1 MLTKNSFC
9 QIVYILAVPF
19 LIWNFF
25 SCLQTI
31 LAISMELSFLQMAL
45 PMSIVGVILVLFGYF
60 KCDKELSLGLI
71 LSGFVLVCQAILKIF
86 ARSGFVLVMICGAGC
101 LFLIARY
108 LYQDL
113 WMGKKIT
120 KQNMKIFFKSL
131 LIFLLV
137 IFCVLKVTSYSLEFM
152 LPSQANAD
160 NSEIYIDFVKGY
172 AAIHPEIEKPTTVA
186 KLAWQKFIKD
196 EAAFYS
202 SYFFTVSLSG
212 MLSVLSFYLGCSVS
226 SPVVACACIASGMT
240 IYMYQMGMNGMAL
253 HYGCMIEMMY
263 FLLALVFVLQYL
275 YRKSKK
281 Q

>member
-9 QIVYILAVPF
+9 QILYILAVPF

-45 PMSIVGVILVLFGYF
+45 PMSIVGAILVLFGYF

-137 IFCVLKVTSYSLEFM
+137 IFCVLKVTSYAMESM
-152 LPSQANAD
+152 LPSQANED

-172 AAIHPEIEKPTTVA
+172 AAIHPEIERPTTVA
-186 KLAWQKFIKD
+186 NLAWQKFIKD

-202 SYFFTVSLSG
+202 SYFFTVSLCG
-212 MLSVLSFYLGCSVS
+212 IVSVVFTYLGCSLS
-226 SPVVACACIASGMT
+226 SPVLACACIASGIMV
-240 IYMYQMGMNGMAL
+240 YSYQPGAGD
-253 HYGCMIEMMY
+253 I
-263 FLLALVFVLQYL
+263 VLQYGSMIQIMYILVALLFLLPYL
-275 YRKSKK
+275 YRQSNK